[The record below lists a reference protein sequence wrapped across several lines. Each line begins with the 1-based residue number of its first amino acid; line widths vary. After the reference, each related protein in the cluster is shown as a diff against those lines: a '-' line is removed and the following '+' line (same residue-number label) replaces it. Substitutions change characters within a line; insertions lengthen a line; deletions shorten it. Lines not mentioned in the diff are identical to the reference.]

1 MQEFEPETESI
12 SAYLE
17 RLQMFFD
24 ANNIAD
30 EKKVSVLLTV
40 IGKNTFSLLRNLLA
54 PTSPKDKS
62 LELTAMLKAHFEPK
76 PLVIAERFDFYRR
89 DQRAGESIMD
99 FVADLRCLTVK
110 CEFETFLDQALRD
123 RFVCGLRSE
132 SIQKRL
138 LSEDSKL
145 TFTKAV
151 EIAQGMESAASK
163 AKEFKGATPGVLKVT
178 PLKPCFR
185 CGRSNHDEQVCHFR
199 HATCHNCG
207 KVGHIAPACK
217 SQKTSTRS
225 RYRSK
230 RRKPPDKNHWVE
242 LESEASEAEEV
253 TLYTVGEK
261 AANPI
266 KVDVLVNNR
275 SLTMELDTGA
285 AVSIISDTTRIAVF
299 PTDKLLHSSV
309 NLKTYTGEAIQ
320 VVGELLVN
328 VQYGQQEGKQLPL
341 IVVKGDG
348 PPLLGRNWLQ
358 HVRLDWKL
366 IKKVIQTLREVS
378 NCCRRSTRTCS
389 KTNLVMCRI
398 SKPRSWYEKTLG
410 QSFSSLDQFLL
421 P

>member
-62 LELTAMLKAHFEPK
+62 LEELTTVLKAHFEPK

-178 PLKPCFR
+178 PMKPCFR
-185 CGRSNHDEQVCHFR
+185 CDRSNHDEQVCHFR

-230 RRKPPDKNHWVE
+230 RRKPPDKTHWVE
-242 LESEASEAEEV
+242 LESETSEAEEV
-253 TLYTVGEK
+253 TLYTVGEREL
-261 AANPI
+261 PI
-266 KVDVLVNNR
+266 QLR
-275 SLTMELDTGA
+275 WMSLSTIEA
-285 AVSIISDTTRIAVF
+285 
-299 PTDKLLHSSV
+299 LLWSWTQVQLS
-309 NLKTYTGEAIQ
+309 LSYQTLLGTYTGE
-320 VVGELLVN
+320 VVGELLV
-328 VQYGQQEGKQLPL
+328 QYGQQE
-341 IVVKGDG
+341 
-348 PPLLGRNWLQ
+348 
-358 HVRLDWKL
+358 
-366 IKKVIQTLREVS
+366 
-378 NCCRRSTRTCS
+378 
-389 KTNLVMCRI
+389 
-398 SKPRSWYEKTLG
+398 
-410 QSFSSLDQFLL
+410 
-421 P
+421 